1 MNKKITL
8 IIDGIQSVYSSPV
21 SLRSLSEMIQKDH
34 TALIVAAFVDH
45 VLTDLAVEINADR
58 EVVFVD
64 LKQAAG
70 ISVYQRSLA
79 FLLVVAV
86 SEIFPDA
93 KVTIEHSL
101 SRGLYC
107 EVYKKNLLSEAD
119 VIRLEQQMQQIVQE
133 KRIIERQEYC
143 LADALALFEQRGQQ
157 EQIKLLQQKNPA
169 MVQIY
174 SCGKVIEFDSGV
186 LVPDT
191 GYLQKF
197 ALQYWQPGLI
207 IRHVLP
213 EDPAVI
219 PTFLA
224 QPKLSAIFCEAEHW
238 GKVLNCSY
246 VSDLNEHTKNEQET
260 DLIRVAEAFHEK
272 KVAQIADLISEQ
284 LNQVRLILIAGPS
297 SSGKTTFA
305 KRLGVQL
312 RVNGVRPIPVSL
324 DDYFV
329 ERDQTPLDE
338 TGVADFEQLAA
349 IDLNLFNQ
357 HLTELLAGKRVEV
370 PNYNFITGKREY
382 KGRVLCLEPDQPLIV
397 EGIHGLNEQLTCSV
411 PHDKKIKI
419 YISALTQLSI
429 DRHHPIS
436 TTDTR
441 LLRRIVRDSK
451 FRGHDAC
458 LSLNRWPSVK
468 RGEER
473 NIFPFQEA
481 ADVMF
486 NSALIYELAVLKK
499 YAEPQLKKIDANDSG
514 YAEARRL
521 LNFLSYFISIKDE
534 QIPSNSILREFI
546 GKSCFYGPK
555 QM

>member
-1 MNKKITL
+1 MNKTITL
-8 IIDGIQSVYSSPV
+8 IINGIQGEYSSPV
-21 SLRSLSEMIQKDH
+21 ALLELSKLEQQDH
-34 TALIVAAFVDH
+34 PVPIVAAVVNN
-45 VLTDLAVEINADR
+45 VLTALPEKLSEDS
-58 EVVFVD
+58 EVLFVD
-64 LKQAAG
+64 LQQAAG

-79 FLLVVAV
+79 FLLVVAAT
-86 SEIFPDA
+86 ELFPDA

-107 EVYKKNLLSEAD
+107 EVHKTPALSKAD
-119 VIRLEQQMQQIVQE
+119 VTCLELQMQQIVQE
-133 KRIIERQEYC
+133 NRQITRRIYS
-143 LADALALFEQRGQQ
+143 LSDALTLFEQRSQQ
-157 EQIKLLQQKNPA
+157 EQVKLLQQRNPA

-174 SCGKVIEFDSGV
+174 FCGKVMEFDSGI
-186 LVPDT
+186 LVPET

-197 ALQYWQPGLI
+197 SLQYWQPGLI
-207 IRHVLP
+207 IRHVLA

-219 PTFLA
+219 PAFLA
-224 QPKLSAIFCEAEHW
+224 QPKLSAVFREAEHE
-238 GKVLNCSY
+238 GQLLNCSY
-246 VSDLNEHTKNEQET
+246 VSDLNEQTKNGLEA
-260 DLIRVAEAFHEK
+260 DLIRAAEAGQEK
-272 KVAQIADLISEQ
+272 RVAQIADFISEHV
-284 LNQVRLILIAGPS
+284 NQVRLILIAGPS

-338 TGVADFEQLAA
+338 TGKANFEQLAA
-349 IDLNLFNQ
+349 IDLDLFNQ
-357 HLTELLAGKRVEV
+357 HLAELLAGNRVEV

-382 KGRVLCLEPDQPLIV
+382 KGRVLYLEPDQPLIV
-397 EGIHGLNEQLTCSV
+397 EGIHGLNECLTRSV
-411 PHDKKIKI
+411 SHDKKIKI

-441 LLRRIVRDSK
+441 LLRRMVRDSK
-451 FRGHDAC
+451 FRGHDAR
-458 LSLNRWPSVK
+458 LSLKMWPSVR
-468 RGEER
+468 RGEEQ
-473 NIFPFQEA
+473 NIFPFQEE

-499 YAEPQLKKIDANDSG
+499 YAEPLLQKIDASDSE
-514 YAEARRL
+514 YAEATRL
-521 LNFLSYFISIKDE
+521 LNFLSYFVSIRDE
-534 QIPSNSILREFI
+534 DIPPNSILREFI